1 MLILKDFDVL
11 TLERIESLPRDSN
24 YSESFVLRPF
34 NSDLKD
40 GSVTFIIKIGYPTVD
55 IWFSGNVEFN
65 LQEYFIDW
73 LNPTPEEN
81 TLWTLETGLEPIE
94 TYVEQMEKM
103 MEEFK

>member
-1 MLILKDFDVL
+1 MMISQDFDVL

-40 GSVTFIIKIGYPTVD
+40 GSVTFIIKRRYPTVD
-55 IWFSGNVEFN
+55 IWFGGNVEFN

-73 LNPTPEEN
+73 LNPTLEEN

-94 TYVEQMEKM
+94 TYVERMEKM
-103 MEEFK
+103 MKEFK

>member
-1 MLILKDFDVL
+1 M
-11 TLERIESLPRDSN
+11 
-24 YSESFVLRPF
+24 
-34 NSDLKD
+34 KD
-40 GSVTFIIKIGYPTVD
+40 GSVTFIIKNIGYPTVD

-94 TYVEQMEKM
+94 TYVERMEKLM
-103 MEEFK
+103 KRFK